1 MVNMTPKEVYFKCKN
16 ENRRIPELESIISID
31 PECSYLYARDII
43 KGRFIEGEK
52 IIATHIY
59 YSYCYAKSVLKGPF
73 HLGHPIIF
81 NSDYKY
87 DYLDFLK
94 YIKYD
99 LN

>member
-1 MVNMTPKEVYFKCKN
+1 MSFQEAYKKCYYEK
-16 ENRRIPELESIISID
+16 RRIPELESIIAND
-31 PECSYLYARDII
+31 PNYSYCYARHII